1 MPKDITFCNCT
12 GIPHSCLSVQWARLC
27 FSMIHIGYRLPILVT
42 GFQMHEQVNM
52 QCKWVCM

>member
-52 QCKWVCM
+52 QCK